1 MFEPIPAKLNPS
13 KLLPSSQLGN
23 TFSSFFPYLFNW
35 INTKR
40 EKREWKTETRYP
52 LNARTLWEKH
62 QDKQQIIGVRFG
74 DQTEYCLIDIDRK
87 SPNHPLNST
96 KNFDLVVKALSEIG
110 LNEHLLIRSS
120 ASDGLHLYYP
130 LQYHVNTFSLAC
142 ALRHTLEAHRLE
154 VGSGVLETFPNTKTY
169 NSEYLAHRL
178 PLQDGSYLVR
188 DDLYPITNSIDHFCS
203 KWLDA
208 AECQDLEKL
217 MEQMAIARNLYKA
230 KFRKTGKLN
239 DWKTELETILKDG
252 WTGRGQTN
260 DLLHKVA
267 QYGRVFMGIVSI
279 DTLINWV
286 TDKVT
291 ELKGFTEF
299 CGHKSDLL
307 KRVSEWSKW
316 VYARNFPLGNNNT
329 GDDMATGIRA
339 KQQADTRQRIIEA
352 SQSFNDRNDSTIPI
366 RQMCKSIAK
375 SVGCSQSTLYNNL
388 ALWHPEHISAVT
400 TTQPVIEQSFTDD
413 IEMQETATSQS
424 QQTVTQNAYEGLR
437 DASNPTK
444 SSNFAPSRFQPLSPI
459 TDLVLCTKIKL
470 IESQIRSR
478 QNGRLDR
485 KVLQEIEDLKQKL
498 ADLKH

>member
-1 MFEPIPAKLNPS
+1 
-13 KLLPSSQLGN
+13 
-23 TFSSFFPYLFNW
+23 
-35 INTKR
+35 
-40 EKREWKTETRYP
+40 
-52 LNARTLWEKH
+52 
-62 QDKQQIIGVRFG
+62 
-74 DQTEYCLIDIDRK
+74 
-87 SPNHPLNST
+87 
-96 KNFDLVVKALSEIG
+96 
-110 LNEHLLIRSS
+110 
-120 ASDGLHLYYP
+120 
-130 LQYHVNTFSLAC
+130 
-142 ALRHTLEAHRLE
+142 
-154 VGSGVLETFPNTKTY
+154 
-169 NSEYLAHRL
+169 
-178 PLQDGSYLVR
+178 
-188 DDLYPITNSIDHFCS
+188 
-203 KWLDA
+203 
-208 AECQDLEKL
+208 
-217 MEQMAIARNLYKA
+217 MAIARNLYKA

-291 ELKGFTEF
+291 ELNGFTEF

-329 GDDMATGIRA
+329 GDHMATGIRA

-444 SSNFAPSRFQPLSPI
+444 SSNFAPSRFAPLSPI